1 MDLKKQIFYYATHT
15 DNSNDEEELK
25 KIKQLTERIKV
36 FLKNSRQNF
45 EENQID
51 LEKQSEAIESEEYRD
66 NFPIVVQT
74 K

>member
-45 EENQID
+45 EEN
-51 LEKQSEAIESEEYRD
+51 
-66 NFPIVVQT
+66 
-74 K
+74 